1 MLLTADADGG
11 EGGGIDRF
19 VAEQLMDH
27 LDDGVP
33 PVVRVLF
40 GGASGQPR
48 EQVESLTGSGDD
60 TGPGVRIDDDPLD
73 PLGADIESQIQ

>member
-1 MLLTADADGG
+1 
-11 EGGGIDRF
+11 
-19 VAEQLMDH
+19 MDH

-40 GGASGQPR
+40 CGSGGKTR
-48 EQVESLTGSGDD
+48 EQFERLTGSGDD

-73 PLGADIESQIQ
+73 PLGTDIQSQIQ